1 MKNPRFANETS
12 AVLLDDEDGNS
23 IYVDQ
28 GPLLEAALA
37 EEFGPVMPYI
47 PPPAPDPLEVE
58 RAGMV
63 ASRFQAKAALYQAGL
78 LVAVVNALAKSENFL
93 HRLAWDEAQEFRRD
107 SPTIA
112 HLAAE
117 IGLDP
122 LSIDELFRLAMT
134 IRA

>member
-28 GPLLEAALA
+28 GPLLEAALTG
-37 EEFGPVMPYI
+37 EFGAIMPYV

-78 LVAVVNALAKSENFL
+78 LASVEALLAGSASFL
-93 HRLAWDEAQEFRRD
+93 HKLAWEEAQEFRRD

-112 HLAAE
+112 HLAVE
-117 IGLDP
+117 LGLDD
-122 LSIDELFRLAMT
+122 LAIDELFRLAMA